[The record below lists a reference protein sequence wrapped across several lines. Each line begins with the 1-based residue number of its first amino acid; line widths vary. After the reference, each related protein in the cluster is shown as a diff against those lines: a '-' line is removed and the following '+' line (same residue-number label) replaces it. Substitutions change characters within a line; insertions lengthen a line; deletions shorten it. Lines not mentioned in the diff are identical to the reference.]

1 MFVADLHNDL
11 TQRMMLGEDV
21 TKQTSSG
28 HTDIVR
34 LTKSSID
41 LQVLIIWISELDSQF
56 SYFEKAR
63 KMYEKI
69 ESLSLIDNVEIVNS
83 FNEIINSFNN
93 NHLSIPIGIEGG
105 EAIENKIENL
115 HFFIEKGLFYFGPT
129 WNHSLDWVSSGQDE
143 NYNKSKIKQIGLSD
157 FGIEVIKT
165 CEENNVLI
173 DVSHI
178 GEKSFW
184 DINNISTK
192 PFIASHS
199 SVYNIC
205 PHFRNLKDDQIE
217 AIRDKKG
224 LIGLNPYPFFIDPTF
239 KSRERKIKKEL
250 APQLQELDNKF
261 KTKSDKWIAKQHF
274 LQKKLTLVCPDI
286 NIYID
291 HIEYIIKRIGIDY
304 VGIGS
309 DYDGL
314 DCLPKGWN
322 DCLDHMI
329 IAEQL
334 EVRGYKNLEIEKIM
348 GKNILRVLEEI
359 SFK

>member
-21 TKQTSSG
+21 TKQTSLG

-34 LTKSSID
+34 LKKSSID
-41 LQVLIIWISELDSQF
+41 LQVLIIWVSGHDSEIG
-56 SYFEKAR
+56 YFELAK
-63 KMYEKI
+63 KMYQKL
-69 ESLSLIDNVEIVNS
+69 ESLSLIDNVEIPKTFEQIIKS
-83 FNEIINSFNN
+83 FKNKK
-93 NHLSIPIGIEGG
+93 LSIPLSMEGG

-115 HFFIEKGLFYFGPT
+115 HYFIEKGLFYFGPT
-129 WNHSLDWVSSGQDE
+129 WNNSLDWVSSGYDE
-143 NYNKSKIKQIGLSD
+143 AHNKSNIKQIGLNN
-157 FGIEVIKT
+157 FGIQVVKE
-165 CEENNVLI
+165 CEKNKVLI

-184 DINNISTK
+184 DIHKNTTK

-199 SVYNIC
+199 SVYNLC

-217 AIRDKKG
+217 AIRDKRG

-239 KSRERKIKKEL
+239 KTREAKIKKEL
-250 APQLQELDNKF
+250 GSELNEIDNKF
-261 KTKSDKWIAKQHF
+261 QNKSDKWIAKQHF
-274 LQKKLTLVCPDI
+274 LQKKLAPICPDI

-291 HIEYIIKRIGIDY
+291 HIEYVINKIGIDY

-314 DCLPKGWN
+314 DCLPKSWN

-334 EVRGYKNLEIEKIM
+334 EIRGYSNLEIEKIM

-359 SFK
+359 SFN